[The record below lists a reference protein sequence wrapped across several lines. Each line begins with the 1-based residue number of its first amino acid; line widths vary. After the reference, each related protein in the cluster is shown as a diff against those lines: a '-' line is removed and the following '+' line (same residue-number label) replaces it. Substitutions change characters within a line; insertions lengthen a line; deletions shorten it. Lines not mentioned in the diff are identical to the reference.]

1 MHKGRFTRRE
11 FLQTSAL
18 VGVAAA
24 SVRPAANPLNLVPS
38 EPGKTPS
45 YWCTW
50 GIQNYS
56 MTGVDENS
64 HSMVANNLT
73 EKLVFDDPGWATHY
87 FDKIRKDLYI
97 VFDLGWEVPAGLQ
110 FDRER
115 WRLGTQELAVDKF
128 PSCTGLPC
136 ERLRKLNDM
145 TRQAGWRGAGIW
157 IPAQAPGDGKDGQMM
172 PQDRLEAYFRERL
185 GWSREAG
192 IGYWKVD
199 YGTRASNTAFRR
211 MVSRLAHE
219 TPPAITVE
227 NARNV
232 APANDEESWEKL
244 VAHHTGRYRAWDDG
258 KILAQAAELMGFSD
272 VLRTYDVT
280 AYLSIP
286 TTLDRV
292 AQVIVEASKNPSA
305 AGLINC
311 EDEPYIAAV
320 LGCATGIMRHPLWQD
335 IPGKAYDPYQV
346 RRRIDE
352 TVRAVRWQRIAPAV
366 SVNATQVKLDQK
378 ILLDHWR
385 FRPGQT
391 WASWLIGKPVV
402 QGAPAR
408 IARGM
413 DLPDVSLSGEPPFVV
428 ASRHPN
434 GAVAVATLPRIQTGK
449 GIHLPLARVSLD
461 IGDAARPVGIFGR
474 YRTLKLRLSRELVQR
489 RVWAQDLAGNKA
501 TDVTAEVQKQ
511 GTSIILKGDLI
522 NRVGLAA
529 SSPDDV
535 SNPGLVLK
543 FA

>member
-1 MHKGRFTRRE
+1 MQKQGFTRRK
-11 FLQTSAL
+11 FLQASAL
-18 VGVAAA
+18 AGVAAA
-24 SVRPAANPLNLVPS
+24 SALHAENPLNLVPS

-56 MTGVDENS
+56 MTDVDENS

-73 EKLVFDDPGWATHY
+73 EKHLFDDPGWATHY
-87 FDKIRKDLYI
+87 FDKIRKDLYL
-97 VFDLGWEVPAGLQ
+97 VFDLGWEVPAGLR

-115 WRLGTQELAVDKF
+115 WRLGAQELAVDKF
-128 PSCTGLPC
+128 PSCTGRPF

-145 TRQAGWRGAGIW
+145 TRQVGWRGAGIW

-185 GWSREAG
+185 GWSRQAG
-192 IGYWKVD
+192 IEYWKVD
-199 YGTRASNTAFRR
+199 YGARAGNVAFRR

-219 TPPAITVE
+219 TPPGITVE
-227 NARNV
+227 HARNV
-232 APANDEESWEKL
+232 APVNDEESWEKL
-244 VAHHTGRYRAWDDG
+244 VAHHTGRFRAWDDG
-258 KILAQAAELMGFSD
+258 KIFAETAELMGFSD
-272 VLRTYDVT
+272 VLRIYDVT
-280 AYLSIP
+280 AYLSIS

-292 AQVIVEASKNPSA
+292 AQVMVGASRNPSA
-305 AGLINC
+305 SGLINC

-352 TVRAVRWQRIAPAV
+352 TVRAVRWQRIAPAM
-366 SVNATQVKLDQK
+366 SVDTTQVNLDQK
-378 ILLDHWR
+378 ILLDHWT
-385 FRPGQT
+385 FQPGQT
-391 WASWLIGKPVV
+391 WATWLIGKPVV
-402 QGAPAR
+402 QGAAAR

-413 DLPDVSLSGEPPFVV
+413 DLPEVSLSGELPFVV

-449 GIHLPLARVSLD
+449 GIHLPLAEVSLA

-474 YRTLKLRLSRELVQR
+474 YQTLRLRLSRELGQR
-489 RVWAQDLAGNKA
+489 RVWAQDLAGDKA

-511 GTSIILKGDLI
+511 GASIILEGDLI

-543 FA
+543 IA